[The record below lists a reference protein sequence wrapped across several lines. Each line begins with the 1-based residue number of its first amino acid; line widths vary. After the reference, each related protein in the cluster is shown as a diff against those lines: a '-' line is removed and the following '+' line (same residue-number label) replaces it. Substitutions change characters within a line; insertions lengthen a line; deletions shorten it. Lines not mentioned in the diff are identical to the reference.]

1 MESHRISGGNS
12 ARESDHRPLNTRG
25 RVFLSVNLTISKL
38 IYHRAIRFRFIEEI
52 VYAEIANE
60 RYDVTPYRV
69 TRRITRIF
77 AITRRRAT
85 KFRYYKYAGQ
95 GVRKAAIYIR

>member
-25 RVFLSVNLTISKL
+25 RVFLSVNLTIL

-60 RYDVTPYRV
+60 RYDVTLL
-69 TRRITRIF
+69 I
-77 AITRRRAT
+77 ALH
-85 KFRYYKYAGQ
+85 
-95 GVRKAAIYIR
+95 GVQRGFLQ